1 MFNGQEE
8 REMISKASRTAESS
22 RLRGLDKCEPG
33 KITEARQAKRWKG
46 KEEET
51 ETKLGLLENLGLAF
65 LTKTEI
71 Q

>member
-1 MFNGQEE
+1 
-8 REMISKASRTAESS
+8 MISKASRTAESS
-22 RLRGLDKCEPG
+22 SQRGLYKWEPG
-33 KITEARQAKRWKG
+33 TFTKARQAKRLKG